1 MGIAGGSRRQV
12 SVRGPAAR
20 GGPGDELGGEPGGGL
35 GWGMSELVNTP
46 DGLRA
51 LLAELGGALDI
62 ALDTEGNSF
71 HAYRDQVCLIQLA
84 VGFQDPHIFL
94 LDPLAVDP
102 RALAETFADPRHRL
116 VVHGGDFDVR
126 SLRRDFGFTFGRMF
140 DTMMAA
146 QTLQLPELG
155 LVALLKTELG
165 VTIGKGEQRSDW
177 GRRPLRPEQLAYAGE
192 DVRHLLPL
200 ARKLEAQLLTA
211 GKLPAAEAQFEKLRH
226 LVAREKSFDVTG
238 FRKMKGARGLGHAQF
253 RILEMLWLGRERL
266 AIELNRAPFKIIG
279 EQAMVE
285 VARRSP
291 MDLESLRKVPGV
303 GDLIVRRLGQ
313 EIVAGVIAAVAD
325 RASDQSTQ
333 SKE

>member
-1 MGIAGGSRRQV
+1 
-12 SVRGPAAR
+12 
-20 GGPGDELGGEPGGGL
+20 
-35 GWGMSELVNTP
+35 MSELVNTP
-46 DGLRA
+46 EGLRT
-51 LLAELGGALDI
+51 LLAQLGGASDI

-71 HAYRDQVCLIQLA
+71 HAHRDQVCLIQLA
-84 VGFQDPHIFL
+84 VGLEHPHIFL

-102 RALAETFADPRHRL
+102 RPLAETFADPRHRL
-116 VVHGGDFDVR
+116 IVHGGDFDVR

-177 GRRPLRPEQLAYAGE
+177 GRRPLRAEQLAYAAE
-192 DVRHLLPL
+192 DVRNLLPL
-200 ARKLEAQLLTA
+200 ASKLEAQLVAA

-226 LVAREKSFDVTG
+226 LVAREKAFDTG
-238 FRKMKGARGLGHAQF
+238 AFRKIKGARGLSVDQL
-253 RILEMLWLGRERL
+253 RVLEALWLARERL

-285 VARRSP
+285 VARRGP
-291 MDLESLRKVPGV
+291 RDLESLRKVPGV
-303 GDLIVRRLGQ
+303 GDLVVRRLGQ
-313 EIVAGVIAAVAD
+313 EIVAAVVAAAANPEPD
-325 RASDQSTQ
+325 PRTPAKS
-333 SKE
+333 

>member
-1 MGIAGGSRRQV
+1 MVDADRGRDEIPLCWFAAGGTLGDDV
-12 SVRGPAAR
+12 
-20 GGPGDELGGEPGGGL
+20 GGDL
-35 GWGMSELVNTP
+35 SELVNTEE
-46 DGLRA
+46 GLEK
-51 LLAELGGALDI
+51 LVAELREASDI

-71 HAYRDQVCLIQLA
+71 HAHRDQVCLIQLA

-94 LDPLAVDP
+94 LDPLAMDSRP
-102 RALAETFADPRHRL
+102 LAETFADPRHRL
-116 VVHGGDFDVR
+116 IVHGGDFDVR

-155 LVALLKTELG
+155 LVALLKQELG

-177 GRRPLRPEQLAYAGE
+177 GRRPLRQEQLAYAAE

-200 ARKLEAQLLTA
+200 AAKLEAQLVAA

-226 LVAREKSFDVTG
+226 LVAREKSFDAGG
-238 FRKMKGARGLGHAQF
+238 FRRMKGARGLGEAQL
-253 RILEMLWLGRERL
+253 RVLEMLWLGRERL

-291 MDLESLRKVPGV
+291 TDLESLRKVPGV

-313 EIVAGVIAAVAD
+313 ELIAIPVP
-325 RASDQSTQ
+325 SN
-333 SKE
+333 